1 MEYQA
6 FEENTGMVAEDIT
19 VNYVINKRSDI
30 SRAITADELLHRL
43 RPRIESIF
51 K

>member
-6 FEENTGMVAEDIT
+6 LEENTGMVSEDISI
-19 VNYVINKRSDI
+19 NYVINKRSDI
-30 SRAITADELLHRL
+30 SRGITADELLHRL
-43 RPRIESIF
+43 RPRIESMF